1 MHTVNCINKLPLKTK
16 TESPYGTTTTYH
28 IMLFSIFL
36 LLHFHLCFSNQ
47 ESVSNF
53 ETENFTLVKSS
64 RYLHYDVNP
73 AEGQNL
79 RRDVYIRVASMVHYL
94 REKGHDFV
102 LVLPPWGS
110 SIHHRSHQLGYQ
122 HRIPWKLWFDLE
134 SLNRF
139 IPVIELEDY
148 FRETGR
154 TSIDVVE
161 GKFKYSFWGYPEV
174 YAKNVSCLSLQ
185 GYVSDVAN
193 LIIND
198 TDPTKIQS
206 IMIDRAEVML
216 HDGFGNNIHWKA
228 SCFIIAL
235 CRRSM
240 RYSAAIRK
248 AADDFRREELNSDDV
263 TDKTEILD
271 DWTLMKVKPGQ
282 AVGGP
287 YLAVHLRRRDF
298 VTSRS
303 KQIPTVKGAAEQISK
318 LLKMLK
324 LEVVYVST
332 DAPETE
338 VDELK
343 AFLNE
348 TAVIKRFKPTD
359 AQLQKFLDGGVATI
373 EQWICAHAKYFIG
386 TAEST
391 FSFRIQEDREILGF
405 SHNTTFNCLCP
416 DHNLN
421 CEQPAK
427 WYMKQKCDINVLA
440 VVLRSNCS
448 VNCYKTHKD
457 IGCEKLGKD
466 ESRKLIN
473 DENTTE
479 SDPLCSYLSEDMV
492 LPNKLLMLNKSESLK
507 KLLRSDHLRNLL
519 RWINSHSQPSEAIR
533 IAMKNLEFQR
543 FAAVCLNIV
552 EPENHEWANEYVK
565 KMKLLE
571 YSATE
576 LLLQALKDSDCT

>member
-1 MHTVNCINKLPLKTK
+1 MHTVNCINKLPLKTI
-16 TESPYGTTTTYH
+16 TESLYGTVHVRGRIRLRT
-28 IMLFSIFL
+28 
-36 LLHFHLCFSNQ
+36 
-47 ESVSNF
+47 
-53 ETENFTLVKSS
+53 
-64 RYLHYDVNP
+64 YLHYDVNP

-193 LIIND
+193 LIVND

-206 IMIDRAEVML
+206 IMVDRAE
-216 HDGFGNNIHWKA
+216 
-228 SCFIIAL
+228 

-287 YLAVHLRRRDF
+287 YLAVHLRRTDF

-427 WYMKQKCDINVLA
+427 WYMKHNLLINVMDKDSQCIICFVQKMRYKCSSCGIA
-440 VVLRSNCS
+440 YCS
-448 VNCYKTHKD
+448 VNCYKAHKD

-466 ESRKLIN
+466 ESRKLRK
-473 DENTTE
+473 DENATE
-479 SDPLCSYLSEDMV
+479 SHPLCSYLSEDMV

-519 RWINSHSQPSEAIR
+519 RWINCHSQPSEAIR

-576 LLLQALKDSDCT
+576 LLLQALKDSNCT

>member
-206 IMIDRAEVML
+206 IMIDRAE
-216 HDGFGNNIHWKA
+216 
-228 SCFIIAL
+228 

>member
-1 MHTVNCINKLPLKTK
+1 LVTP
-16 TESPYGTTTTYH
+16 TTTYYT
-28 IMLFSIFL
+28 MLFSIFL
-36 LLHFHLCFSNQ
+36 LLNFHLCFSNQ

-53 ETENFTLVKSS
+53 ETENFTLVKSP

-94 REKGHDFV
+94 REKGHNFV

-148 FRETGR
+148 FREAGR
-154 TSIDVVE
+154 TSIDVVYFLQPFPEGFTEWSEKMEFRPCIKSFYYQQVE

-193 LIIND
+193 LIVND

-206 IMIDRAEVML
+206 IMVDRAEVML
-216 HDGFGNNIHWKA
+216 HNGFGNDIYWKA
-228 SCFIIAL
+228 SYFIVVS

-240 RYSAAIRK
+240 RYSASIRK

-263 TDKTEILD
+263 TDKTEILE

-282 AVGGP
+282 AIGGP

-318 LLKMLK
+318 LLKTLK
-324 LEVVYVST
+324 LEIVYLST

-343 AFLNE
+343 SFLNE

-391 FSFRIQEDREILGF
+391 FSFRIQEDREIL
-405 SHNTTFNCLCP
+405 
-416 DHNLN
+416 
-421 CEQPAK
+421 
-427 WYMKQKCDINVLA
+427 
-440 VVLRSNCS
+440 VVLFKRCIQNC
-448 VNCYKTHKD
+448 
-457 IGCEKLGKD
+457 
-466 ESRKLIN
+466 
-473 DENTTE
+473 
-479 SDPLCSYLSEDMV
+479 CS
-492 LPNKLLMLNKSESLK
+492 KLNKI
-507 KLLRSDHLRNLL
+507 DI
-519 RWINSHSQPSEAIR
+519 WITFFKI
-533 IAMKNLEFQR
+533 
-543 FAAVCLNIV
+543 
-552 EPENHEWANEYVK
+552 
-565 KMKLLE
+565 
-571 YSATE
+571 T
-576 LLLQALKDSDCT
+576 

>member
-206 IMIDRAEVML
+206 IMIDRAE
-216 HDGFGNNIHWKA
+216 
-228 SCFIIAL
+228 

-427 WYMKQKCDINVLA
+427 CNLLINKMRYKCSSCGIA
-440 VVLRSNCS
+440 YCS

>member
-1 MHTVNCINKLPLKTK
+1 
-16 TESPYGTTTTYH
+16 
-28 IMLFSIFL
+28 MLFSIFL

-154 TSIDVVE
+154 TSIDVLL
-161 GKFKYSFWGYPEV
+161 
-174 YAKNVSCLSLQ
+174 LSA

-206 IMIDRAEVML
+206 IMVDRAEVML
-216 HDGFGNNIHWKA
+216 HDGFGSNIHWK
-228 SCFIIAL
+228 

-282 AVGGP
+282 AIGGP

-332 DAPETE
+332 DAPET

-427 WYMKQKCDINVLA
+427 WCIPNCCSKFNKIDMLITFFSVMDKDSQCIICFVQKMRYKCSSCGIA
-440 VVLRSNCS
+440 YCS

-457 IGCEKLGKD
+457 IGCEKIGKD
-466 ESRKLIN
+466 ESRKLRN
-473 DENTTE
+473 DENATE

-552 EPENHEWANEYVK
+552 EPENHEWASEYVK
-565 KMKLLE
+565 KMKHLE
-571 YSATE
+571 YSAAE

>member
-1 MHTVNCINKLPLKTK
+1 MHTVNCINKLPLKTI
-16 TESPYGTTTTYH
+16 TESLYGTVHVRGRIRLRT
-28 IMLFSIFL
+28 
-36 LLHFHLCFSNQ
+36 
-47 ESVSNF
+47 
-53 ETENFTLVKSS
+53 
-64 RYLHYDVNP
+64 YLHYDVNP

-193 LIIND
+193 LIVND

-206 IMIDRAEVML
+206 IMVDRAE
-216 HDGFGNNIHWKA
+216 
-228 SCFIIAL
+228 

-287 YLAVHLRRRDF
+287 YLAVHLRRTDF

-427 WYMKQKCDINVLA
+427 CNLLINKMRYKCSSCGIA
-440 VVLRSNCS
+440 YCS
-448 VNCYKTHKD
+448 VNCYKAHKD

-466 ESRKLIN
+466 ESRKLRK
-473 DENTTE
+473 DENAT
-479 SDPLCSYLSEDMV
+479 EDMV

-519 RWINSHSQPSEAIR
+519 RWINCHSQPSEAIR

-565 KMKLLE
+565 KMKRLE

-576 LLLQALKDSDCT
+576 LLLQALKDSNCT

>member
-1 MHTVNCINKLPLKTK
+1 MLYIFCNRFLK
-16 TESPYGTTTTYH
+16 
-28 IMLFSIFL
+28 
-36 LLHFHLCFSNQ
+36 
-47 ESVSNF
+47 
-53 ETENFTLVKSS
+53 
-64 RYLHYDVNP
+64 
-73 AEGQNL
+73 A
-79 RRDVYIRVASMVHYL
+79 
-94 REKGHDFV
+94 
-102 LVLPPWGS
+102 
-110 SIHHRSHQLGYQ
+110 
-122 HRIPWKLWFDLE
+122 
-134 SLNRF
+134 SLNGVRKWNSDHA
-139 IPVIELEDY
+139 LK
-148 FRETGR
+148 
-154 TSIDVVE
+154 VE

-193 LIIND
+193 LIVND

-206 IMIDRAEVML
+206 IMVDRAE
-216 HDGFGNNIHWKA
+216 
-228 SCFIIAL
+228 

-240 RYSAAIRK
+240 RYSASIRK

-263 TDKTEILD
+263 TDKTEILE

-282 AVGGP
+282 AIGGP

-318 LLKMLK
+318 LLKTLK
-324 LEVVYVST
+324 LEIVYLST

-343 AFLNE
+343 SFLNE

-440 VVLRSNCS
+440 VALRSNCS

-457 IGCEKLGKD
+457 IGCEKLAKD
-466 ESRKLIN
+466 ESRKLRN
-473 DENTTE
+473 ENATGE
-479 SDPLCSYLSEDMV
+479 SDLFCSYLSEDMV
-492 LPNKLLMLNKSESLK
+492 LPNKLLMLNESESLK

-519 RWINSHSQPSEAIR
+519 RWINVHSEPSEAIR
-533 IAMKNLEFQR
+533 AAMKNLEFQR

-571 YSATE
+571 CSASE

>member
-1 MHTVNCINKLPLKTK
+1 MNQSDKLK
-16 TESPYGTTTTYH
+16 
-28 IMLFSIFL
+28 
-36 LLHFHLCFSNQ
+36 
-47 ESVSNF
+47 V
-53 ETENFTLVKSS
+53 
-64 RYLHYDVNP
+64 YLHYDVNP

-154 TSIDVVE
+154 TSIDVVYFLQPFPEGFTEWSQKMELRPCIKSFYYQQVE

-193 LIIND
+193 LIVND

-206 IMIDRAEVML
+206 IMVDRAEVML
-216 HDGFGNNIHWKA
+216 HDGFGSNIYWKA
-228 SCFIIAL
+228 SYFIV

-287 YLAVHLRRRDF
+287 YLAVHLRRTDF

-427 WYMKQKCDINVLA
+427 CNLLINVMDKNSQCIICFVQKMRYKCSSCGIA
-440 VVLRSNCS
+440 YCS
-448 VNCYKTHKD
+448 VNCYKAHKD
-457 IGCEKLGKD
+457 IGCEKPGKD
-466 ESRKLIN
+466 ESRKLRK
-473 DENTTE
+473 DENATE
-479 SDPLCSYLSEDMV
+479 SHPLCSYLSEDMV

-519 RWINSHSQPSEAIR
+519 RWINCHSQPSEAIR

-576 LLLQALKDSDCT
+576 LLLQALKDSNCT

>member
-1 MHTVNCINKLPLKTK
+1 MLYIFCNRFLK
-16 TESPYGTTTTYH
+16 
-28 IMLFSIFL
+28 
-36 LLHFHLCFSNQ
+36 
-47 ESVSNF
+47 
-53 ETENFTLVKSS
+53 
-64 RYLHYDVNP
+64 
-73 AEGQNL
+73 A
-79 RRDVYIRVASMVHYL
+79 
-94 REKGHDFV
+94 
-102 LVLPPWGS
+102 
-110 SIHHRSHQLGYQ
+110 
-122 HRIPWKLWFDLE
+122 
-134 SLNRF
+134 SLNGVRKWNSDHA
-139 IPVIELEDY
+139 LK
-148 FRETGR
+148 
-154 TSIDVVE
+154 VE

-193 LIIND
+193 LIVND

-206 IMIDRAEVML
+206 IMVDRAE
-216 HDGFGNNIHWKA
+216 
-228 SCFIIAL
+228 

-240 RYSAAIRK
+240 RYSASIRK

-263 TDKTEILD
+263 TDKTEILE

-282 AVGGP
+282 AIGGP

-318 LLKMLK
+318 LLKTLK
-324 LEVVYVST
+324 LEIVYLST

-343 AFLNE
+343 SFLNE

-427 WYMKQKCDINVLA
+427 WYMKQGV
-440 VVLRSNCS
+440 
-448 VNCYKTHKD
+448 Y
-457 IGCEKLGKD
+457 
-466 ESRKLIN
+466 
-473 DENTTE
+473 
-479 SDPLCSYLSEDMV
+479 
-492 LPNKLLMLNKSESLK
+492 
-507 KLLRSDHLRNLL
+507 
-519 RWINSHSQPSEAIR
+519 R
-533 IAMKNLEFQR
+533 IVAQ
-543 FAAVCLNIV
+543 
-552 EPENHEWANEYVK
+552 
-565 KMKLLE
+565 
-571 YSATE
+571 S
-576 LLLQALKDSDCT
+576 

>member
-1 MHTVNCINKLPLKTK
+1 MNQSDKLK
-16 TESPYGTTTTYH
+16 
-28 IMLFSIFL
+28 
-36 LLHFHLCFSNQ
+36 
-47 ESVSNF
+47 V
-53 ETENFTLVKSS
+53 
-64 RYLHYDVNP
+64 YLHYDVNP

-148 FRETGR
+148 FRGR
-154 TSIDVVE
+154 TSIDVVYFLQPFPEGFTEWSQKMELRPCIKSFYYQQVE
-161 GKFKYSFWGYPEV
+161 GKFKYSFWGYPE
-174 YAKNVSCLSLQ
+174 
-185 GYVSDVAN
+185 
-193 LIIND
+193 
-198 TDPTKIQS
+198 
-206 IMIDRAEVML
+206 
-216 HDGFGNNIHWKA
+216 
-228 SCFIIAL
+228 

-287 YLAVHLRRRDF
+287 YLAVHLRRTDF

-427 WYMKQKCDINVLA
+427 WYMKQ
-440 VVLRSNCS
+440 
-448 VNCYKTHKD
+448 
-457 IGCEKLGKD
+457 
-466 ESRKLIN
+466 
-473 DENTTE
+473 
-479 SDPLCSYLSEDMV
+479 
-492 LPNKLLMLNKSESLK
+492 
-507 KLLRSDHLRNLL
+507 
-519 RWINSHSQPSEAIR
+519 
-533 IAMKNLEFQR
+533 
-543 FAAVCLNIV
+543 
-552 EPENHEWANEYVK
+552 
-565 KMKLLE
+565 
-571 YSATE
+571 
-576 LLLQALKDSDCT
+576 